1 MSSIG
6 AVRLFTLWT
15 AIGVLLAFALMI
27 VLMPIALQA
36 LPMPSRQMRNGYMQL
51 PAKHVIAGLHRFS
64 CRPQLATPLIAMILM
79 AAFAWGGMQ
88 LDVRTDVT
96 QLMPPDLPSMQTL
109 QLIRDDGQGAANL
122 DVVVSVPDKSFR
134 DDGQL
139 SLLYELENELVNRF
153 NEIDSVRSIT
163 RVIEGLY
170 SRDGHSGFPG
180 ESADLDEYLLFVELT
195 ADEGWLRRFVG
206 DDFESVRF
214 SLRLEHVDSRST
226 IESIQRIE
234 DWLRDHAPA
243 TWSVST
249 SGALK
254 LLVINIQALVES
266 QLKSFF
272 VALLVITC
280 VVFLF
285 IRDRQLSGASL
296 LVNLGPVLLTMG
308 FFPLLALVGLA
319 GTDSVSLNVSTIMVP
334 SVAMALAVD
343 DTIHFLAYYREAR
356 SNGANTD
363 TAIGSALHGAGFAML
378 ITTFTM
384 ILGFGVLLF
393 SRIPANQEFAAML
406 SIALFAALVSDL
418 VLLPHLVRRWARK
431 SAA

>member
-1 MSSIG
+1 
-6 AVRLFTLWT
+6 
-15 AIGVLLAFALMI
+15 
-27 VLMPIALQA
+27 
-36 LPMPSRQMRNGYMQL
+36 
-51 PAKHVIAGLHRFS
+51 
-64 CRPQLATPLIAMILM
+64 
-79 AAFAWGGMQ
+79 
-88 LDVRTDVT
+88 
-96 QLMPPDLPSMQTL
+96 
-109 QLIRDDGQGAANL
+109 
-122 DVVVSVPDKSFR
+122 
-134 DDGQL
+134 
-139 SLLYELENELVNRF
+139 
-153 NEIDSVRSIT
+153 
-163 RVIEGLY
+163 
-170 SRDGHSGFPG
+170 
-180 ESADLDEYLLFVELT
+180 
-195 ADEGWLRRFVG
+195 
-206 DDFESVRF
+206 
-214 SLRLEHVDSRST
+214 
-226 IESIQRIE
+226 
-234 DWLRDHAPA
+234 
-243 TWSVST
+243 VST